1 MTKFSMTER
10 HRARAL
16 VLVPLMASGLAL
28 AGCVGSPT
36 YGTGTP
42 AGEQLLGDVSNAI
55 SLRPAK
61 RDAIDYKPRATLVKP
76 KAGTKEALPAPQDSI
91 TQTASGEWP
100 ESPEQR
106 RARLRAEAT
115 ANENNPNYEPGILAD
130 DVQTDPVAVRKAMA
144 ESGSS
149 HPPPPDSGQTV
160 ARRAEV
166 AKRVAESQQSTPT
179 SRRYLTDPP
188 VAYRTA
194 SDTAPQGDL
203 GEDEYKKER
212 RLKKEAQAKSGKS
225 GWFDWWN

>member
-1 MTKFSMTER
+1 MTKISMTER

-16 VLVPLMASGLAL
+16 VLVPLMVSGFAL

-55 SLRPAK
+55 SLQPPK

-76 KAGTKEALPAPQDSI
+76 KPGTKEALPAPQDSI

-115 ANENNPNYEPGILAD
+115 ANENNPNYEPGIVGD

-149 HPPPPDSGQTV
+149 HPPAPDSGQAV
-160 ARRAEV
+160 SRRAEV
-166 AKRVAESQQSTPT
+166 AKRVAASQQSTPT
-179 SRRYLTDPP
+179 TRRFLTDPP
-188 VAYRTA
+188 VVYRTA
-194 SDTAPQGDL
+194 ADSAPQGDL

>member
-10 HRARAL
+10 HCARAL
-16 VLVPLMASGLAL
+16 VLVPLMVSGFAL

-36 YGTGTP
+36 YGTDKS
-42 AGEQLLGDVSNAI
+42 ADAQLLGDLSNAI
-55 SLRPAK
+55 SLSPQK
-61 RDAIDYKPRATLVKP
+61 GNKIDYKPRATLVKP
-76 KAGTKEALPAPQDSI
+76 KPGAKDALPAPQESI
-91 TQTASGEWP
+91 TQTAGGEWP

-106 RARLRAEAT
+106 RERLRAEAT
-115 ANENNPNYEPGILAD
+115 ANENNPNYEPGIVAD

-149 HPPPPDSGQTV
+149 HPPAPDSGRAV
-160 ARRAEV
+160 SRRAEV

-179 SRRYLTDPP
+179 TRRFLTDPP

-194 SDTAPQGDL
+194 ADTAPQGDI

>member
-10 HRARAL
+10 HRVRAL

-36 YGTGTP
+36 YGTDKP
-42 AGEQLLGDVSNAI
+42 ADEQLLGDLSNAI
-55 SLRPAK
+55 SLRPTK

-76 KAGTKEALPAPQDSI
+76 KAGAKEALPAPQDSI
-91 TQTASGEWP
+91 TQTANGQWP

-106 RARLRAEAT
+106 RARLRAEAA
-115 ANENNPNYEPGILAD
+115 ANENNPNYEPGIIAD

-149 HPPPPDSGQTV
+149 HPPAPDSGQAV

-179 SRRYLTDPP
+179 TRRYLSDPP

-194 SDTAPQGDL
+194 AGTAPQGEL